1 MGDYYTT
8 GGDLDKSILAGVATL
23 YCSFF
28 ASAAVHC
35 RGITGVNCQY
45 GNSRQCT
52 HRIEMSEHRIVV
64 KHNMRHESNDYY

>member
-28 ASAAVHC
+28 ALAGVH
-35 RGITGVNCQY
+35 QSSY
-45 GNSRQCT
+45 
-52 HRIEMSEHRIVV
+52 M
-64 KHNMRHESNDYY
+64 

>member
-28 ASAAVHC
+28 AWAAVHQSSPQPF
-35 RGITGVNCQY
+35 TSNVVFYMDPGVLY
-45 GNSRQCT
+45 VDLYMT
-52 HRIEMSEHRIVV
+52 LLIVLV
-64 KHNMRHESNDYY
+64 F